1 MNIGGKPMTIT
12 SFTHIATSLDPY
24 SLVLSADGRFLAV
37 TNAHAPS
44 FFFDPAVKD
53 SLGLLQIDLD
63 AGTARTVVSD
73 ATPATQIPTYAS
85 GITADGSKILVTS
98 FGSIAPPADH
108 PFTDLYVQAAS
119 GKPAVPL
126 PQFSPTI
133 AALSADGNF
142 VAVEGYGWD
151 AAGTTIGNGIFEL
164 DMRTGVM
171 TTLVVHPPE
180 QAYDADPHPSALA
193 MSADGR
199 YLAYD
204 SLVDRHYNT
213 SSQKHDLFVYD
224 AVTHVT
230 RPINTSSDG
239 TVGNA
244 ASMGF
249 SISGNGRYVVFAT
262 ASTNLSAD
270 GASAGSS
277 VFVKDLQTGALVKAS
292 TDAYGHAV
300 QWADEGSITQGISAD
315 GRYVVFESNADFG
328 YKELDAPG
336 VSTRNHVFVKD
347 LVTGAVVLVN
357 STPETIGLNAHGAAI
372 SGDGQTI
379 VFQGAQTVDG
389 HQEYSTYALPLP
401 TFSPVSVNDT
411 LKGSAGAD
419 TLVGAL
425 GDDDYTVNNAHD
437 MVIEYANQGRDT
449 VHATVDYTLPDNVEV
464 LVLDGANAI
473 SGTGNGLDNVITG
486 NAAANVL
493 SGGAGNDLID
503 GGGGADTING
513 GQGFDT
519 VRFAGSLGD
528 YTIAGGDITTVQL
541 HTTGATTSLASV
553 EFLQFSDANVTFDVN
568 GVAGQAYRLYVA
580 AFDRAPDLGGLGYWI
595 SHMQNGLTLSE
606 VANLFTQSAEFKS
619 VFGAA
624 PSNGSLVDLLYQ
636 HILHRA
642 PDAAGAAYWVDLL
655 DRHVIDTTQ
664 LLINFSESP
673 ENQAALVGLA
683 HSGIAYHPYGG

>member
-1 MNIGGKPMTIT
+1 MSTIT
-12 SFTHIATSLDPY
+12 RFTQIATSLDPY

-37 TNAHAPS
+37 TNVHAPS

-53 SLGLLQIDLD
+53 SLGLLQIDLE

-73 ATPATQIPTYAS
+73 ATSATNSPTYAS

-108 PFTDLYVQAAS
+108 PFTDLYVADAG
-119 GKPAVPL
+119 GKLAVPL
-126 PQFSPTI
+126 PQLSPDV
-133 AALSADGNF
+133 AALSSDGNH

-151 AAGTTIGNGIFEL
+151 AAGTEIGNGIFEL
-164 DMRTGVM
+164 DMRTGAL
-171 TTLVVHPPE
+171 TPIAVHTPG
-180 QAYDADPHPSALA
+180 QAVDPDPHPSAIS

-199 YLAYD
+199 YVAYD

-213 SSQKHDLFVYD
+213 SSEKHDLFVYD
-224 AVTHVT
+224 AVTHLT
-230 RPINTSSDG
+230 RAVNMSSDG
-239 TVGNA
+239 IVGNA

-270 GASAGSS
+270 DASAGSS

-300 QWADEGSITQGISAD
+300 QWADEGSITQGISDD

-336 VSTRNHVFVKD
+336 GATSSHVFVKD
-347 LVTGAVVLVN
+347 LVTGAVALVN

-379 VFQGAQTVDG
+379 VFQGARTVDG
-389 HQEYSTYALPLP
+389 PWVYSTYALPLP

-425 GDDDYTVNNAHD
+425 GDDDYTVNNVRD
-437 MVIEYANQGRDT
+437 MVVEYANQGRDT
-449 VHATVDYTLPDNVEV
+449 VHATVSYTLPDNVEV
-464 LVLDGANAI
+464 LLLDGADPIN
-473 SGTGNGLDNVITG
+473 GTGNGLDNVITG

-493 SGGAGNDLID
+493 SGGAGDDLID
-503 GGGGADTING
+503 GGGGADIING

-519 VRFAGSLGD
+519 VRFAGKLDD
-528 YTIAGGDITTVQL
+528 YTIAGNDITTVQV

-553 EFLQFSDANVTFDVN
+553 EFLQFSDANVTFDVS